1 MKSQSLRRWA
11 ALLPVLLLPISFPVP
26 GQETKVAVWKVRE
39 VSFTYSS
46 SKAIYACSSLQMRVK
61 NILLAVGAREDL
73 QVRVNCDERIPEED
87 FEYWRNRE
95 RTWERAPR
103 WKPEGAWEDPY
114 ERFERR
120 GRKPEQNAFVRARL
134 LMPIEV
140 TPDVLA
146 EIDRDKSRR
155 ELVSRLTGDPSAKLN
170 DPILFSAQWQS
181 VTLSQESIGLEPEEC
196 ELLDR
201 MSRTVFKDLNVRPV
215 GRRARCRQDV
225 SHSSPTLT
233 VEALLAAPIG
243 ATSLPQIPA
252 SE

>member
-1 MKSQSLRRWA
+1 
-11 ALLPVLLLPISFPVP
+11 
-26 GQETKVAVWKVRE
+26 
-39 VSFTYSS
+39 
-46 SKAIYACSSLQMRVK
+46 MRVT

-73 QVRVNCDERIPEED
+73 QVRVNCDEPIREEE
-87 FEYWRNRE
+87 FEFWRDRE
-95 RTWERAPR
+95 RLGERAGR
-103 WKPEGAWEDPY
+103 WKPESTWEDPY

-140 TPDVLA
+140 TPEVLA

-155 ELVSRLTGDPSAKLN
+155 ELVSRVTGDPSAKLN
-170 DPILFSAQWQS
+170 DPILFPAQWQS

-243 ATSLPQIPA
+243 ATSLPQIVPA
-252 SE
+252 GDEQ